1 MLRVVSNAP
10 KYKFMN
16 AFVESRLH
24 RMKSLQNIS
33 YTPRWVIFFIDV
45 MFALSSLLLAYMVSK
60 NFSFSSIDLSDLYR
74 VVSLVLCVRILA
86 FVVFK
91 TYSGIVRYSNAED
104 SIRLFAMVTFSS
116 ALIAGINIIYF
127 LLNKVYLIAFSV
139 IVIDY
144 LALLCQ
150 IILFRVVVKTL
161 FAQYMNRSV
170 DKENVVIYGS
180 DEYGIMAKHALDN
193 SGSSYHLIAF
203 VDHLNKK
210 AGKQLEGVKI
220 YKSSDLEMILK
231 TTPVEKVIIAK
242 RDMSAERKKD
252 IVELCLKYDKK
263 VWAVPKFD
271 SWVNGELSVKQI
283 KKINI
288 EDLLNR
294 DPINLDKEQIR
305 KQILNKCV
313 LVTGAAGSIGSEI
326 VRQLTNFK
334 PSKIILYDQAETPMY
349 DIDLSLREDLKFFD
363 FEAVIGDV
371 RDKARLEAVFKKYK
385 PDIVYHAAAYKHVP
399 MMESNPKEGVNT
411 NVFGTMNVADLSVK
425 YQARKFVM
433 VSTDKAVNPTNV
445 MGASKRLAEI
455 YTQSLNKETQTA
467 FITTRFG
474 NVLGSNGS
482 VIPRFKKQIE
492 SGGPVTV
499 THPEINRYFM
509 TIPESCQLVLQAGA
523 IGKGGE
529 IFVFDMGNSVKIV
542 DLAKKMIKLSGFEL
556 GKDISINFTGLRA
569 GEKLYEELL
578 NVKEDTMPTIHS
590 RILIAKVRE
599 YEHAEIKSQI
609 ACFSNLLSLGTDF
622 DIVRHMKVL
631 VPEYKSKN
639 SVYEQL
645 DMLEGEYEAQE
656 RA

>member
-1 MLRVVSNAP
+1 
-10 KYKFMN
+10 MN
-16 AFVESRLH
+16 TFVESRLCK
-24 RMKSLQNIS
+24 MKSLQNIS

-45 MFALSSLLLAYMVSK
+45 IFAFTSFFIAYLVSV
-60 NFSFSSIDLSDLYR
+60 NFSLSKIDLDVLYKIAS
-74 VVSLVLCVRILA
+74 VVLCIRIFS
-86 FVVFK
+86 FVTFK
-91 TYSGIVRYSNAED
+91 TYSGIVRYTNSED
-104 SIRLFAMVTFSS
+104 TIRLFSVVSFSS
-116 ALIAGINIIYF
+116 VLIVFVNIIHFMISKEYF
-127 LLNKVYLIAFSV
+127 LSFSIV
-139 IVIDY
+139 VIDY

-150 IILFRVVVKTL
+150 MILFRVLVKTI
-161 FAQYMNRSV
+161 FAQYANRSV
-170 DKENVVIYGS
+170 NKENVVIYGS

-193 SGSSYHLIAF
+193 SGSSYNVVAF
-203 VDHLNKK
+203 VDHLDKK

-220 YKSSDLEMILK
+220 YKSTDLEAILDTYTVDK
-231 TTPVEKVIIAK
+231 LIIAK
-242 RDMSAERKKD
+242 RDISAERKKD
-252 IVELCLKYDKK
+252 IVELCLKYNKK

-271 SWVNGELSVKQI
+271 SWVNGELSIKQI

-288 EDLLNR
+288 EDLLDR
-294 DPINLDKEQIR
+294 DPINLDKELIR
-305 KQILNKCV
+305 TQILNKCV

-326 VRQLTNFK
+326 VRQLTSFK
-334 PSKIILYDQAETPMY
+334 PSRIILFDQAETPMY
-349 DIDLSLREDLKFFD
+349 DIEMSLREDMQFFD
-363 FEAVIGDV
+363 FEIVMGDV
-371 RDKARLEAVFKKYK
+371 RDRERLESIFKKYK

-399 MMESNPKEGVNT
+399 MMESNPKEGVKT

-425 YQARKFVM
+425 YQVRKFVM

-455 YTQSLNKETQTA
+455 YIQSLNKESQTA

-509 TIPESCQLVLQAGA
+509 TIPESCQLVLQAGSL
-523 IGKGGE
+523 GNGGE
-529 IFVFDMGNSVKIV
+529 IFVFDMGDSVKIV

-578 NVKEDTMPTIHS
+578 NIKENTMPTIHS

-599 YEHAEIKSQI
+599 YEHSEVKSQVGE
-609 ACFSNLLSLGTDF
+609 FSNMLVKGSNL
-622 DIVRHMKVL
+622 DIVRHMKVM

-639 SVYEQL
+639 SIYEQL
-645 DMLEGEYEAQE
+645 DNEMEDNTCMQGIVYNTKIHCS
-656 RA
+656 